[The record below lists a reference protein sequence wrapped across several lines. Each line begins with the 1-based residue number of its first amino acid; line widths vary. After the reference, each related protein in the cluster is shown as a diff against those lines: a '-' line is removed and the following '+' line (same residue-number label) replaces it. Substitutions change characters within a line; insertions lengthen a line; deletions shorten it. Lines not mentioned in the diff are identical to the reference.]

1 MEDNLTEFEGSQV
14 QGLDLDIQDDD
25 DVLSSLNVANE
36 TAKRLNDS
44 RLERVADVDEANA
57 ALIEQQEEQA
67 KDQGFIADNPVQAV
81 QEVCKALYG
90 GATDAVESIG
100 SFVDLTGDTIMSI
113 SNRIQGN
120 PQEYGQ
126 NPFAFREYLNE
137 GGASPGILDIPDK
150 YEVTNYSGAGKLV
163 RGLVEFGLLTYAT
176 SLTGGAMAPT
186 MFGKSAQFANKVRGA
201 KLLRGA
207 LKNNT
212 PLIGGMVR
220 GVART
225 GKGSKFIRFIPK
237 GGQIA
242 AEGSIADLI
251 SSSSDYGNMA
261 NLLNEYAPWLPFSEF
276 LSVDPDKDNPWTAR
290 IKAIFAGAGLN
301 VAGYTVVA
309 FARGRYAAM
318 KARKAG
324 KTIDEANTIGNKV
337 MDDSIR
343 NDVAEEYKQRNDL
356 KKEDIKKGEGVPED
370 PYGDYIQQHL
380 DNDELGKLYKGLTKG
395 NLDEV
400 VGNDVFF
407 HGSHAGLL
415 GCLLYTSDAADE

>member
-1 MEDNLTEFEGSQV
+1 MFYLARHIYFVEFEGSQV

-81 QEVCKALYG
+81 QEVGKALYG
-90 GATDAVESIG
+90 GATDAIESIG

-186 MFGKSAQFANKVRGA
+186 MFGKSAQFANKVRD
-201 KLLRGA
+201 
-207 LKNNT
+207 
-212 PLIGGMVR
+212 VY
-220 GVART
+220 
-225 GKGSKFIRFIPK
+225 KFNGTCF
-237 GGQIA
+237 
-242 AEGSIADLI
+242 
-251 SSSSDYGNMA
+251 
-261 NLLNEYAPWLPFSEF
+261 
-276 LSVDPDKDNPWTAR
+276 KD
-290 IKAIFAGAGLN
+290 
-301 VAGYTVVA
+301 
-309 FARGRYAAM
+309 
-318 KARKAG
+318 
-324 KTIDEANTIGNKV
+324 
-337 MDDSIR
+337 
-343 NDVAEEYKQRNDL
+343 
-356 KKEDIKKGEGVPED
+356 DIKVSEAEFSAM
-370 PYGDYIQQHL
+370 IT
-380 DNDELGKLYKGLTKG
+380 YK
-395 NLDEV
+395 
-400 VGNDVFF
+400 
-407 HGSHAGLL
+407 
-415 GCLLYTSDAADE
+415 